1 METSPSVDPVPAR
14 PEPAGLLT
22 RLRPYARPVLIA
34 GIVITVVAA
43 VLLVVVMALDAF
55 NATVYSVGGKNIS
68 DATDE
73 ARSLRDQ
80 FLGAKIGAIVALVVG
95 GVALVVSIAVMYAT
109 RGLDADDDDGDD
121 LGYDELAGE

>member
-43 VLLVVVMALDAF
+43 VLLVVVMGLDAF

-68 DATDE
+68 DATAE
-73 ARSLRDQ
+73 AQSLRDQ
-80 FLGAKIGAIVALVVG
+80 FLGAKIGAIIGLVVG
-95 GVALVVSIAVMYAT
+95 GVALIASIAVMYAT
-109 RGLDADDDDGDD
+109 RGLDTDDEGDD

>member
-1 METSPSVDPVPAR
+1 METSRSVDPVPAR
-14 PEPAGLLT
+14 PDAGPLA

-43 VLLVVVMALDAF
+43 VLLVVVMGLDAF

-68 DATDE
+68 DATPE
-73 ARSLRDQ
+73 AQSLRDQ
-80 FLGAKIGAIVALVVG
+80 FLGAKIGSIIGLVVG
-95 GVALVVSIAVMYAT
+95 GVALVASIAVMYAT
-109 RGLDADDDDGDD
+109 RGLDADEEDDD

>member
-1 METSPSVDPVPAR
+1 
-14 PEPAGLLT
+14 
-22 RLRPYARPVLIA
+22 VLIA

-43 VLLVVVMALDAF
+43 VLLVVVMGLDAF

-73 ARSLRDQ
+73 AQSLRDQ
-80 FLGAKIGAIVALVVG
+80 FLGVKIGAIIGLVVG
-95 GVALVVSIAVMYAT
+95 GLALIASIAVMYAT
-109 RGLDADDDDGDD
+109 RGLDADDEGDD

>member
-14 PEPAGLLT
+14 PEPAGAVA

-43 VLLVVVMALDAF
+43 VLLVVVIGLDAF

-68 DATDE
+68 DSTPE
-73 ARSLRDQ
+73 AQSLRDQ
-80 FLGAKIGAIVALVVG
+80 FLGAKIGAIVALIVG
-95 GVALVVSIAVMYAT
+95 GLALVASIAVMYAT
-109 RGLDADDDDGDD
+109 RGMDTEDEGED
-121 LGYDELAGE
+121 LGYDDLAGE